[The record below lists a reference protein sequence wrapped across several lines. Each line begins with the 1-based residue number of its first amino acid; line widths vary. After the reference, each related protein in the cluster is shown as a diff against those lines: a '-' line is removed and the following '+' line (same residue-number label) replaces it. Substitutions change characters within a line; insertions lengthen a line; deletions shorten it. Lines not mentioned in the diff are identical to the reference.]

1 MEFNNIKILS
11 HTNLH
16 LHCTYI
22 YRDSHKHWEWDKCI
36 IFSCLVAVL
45 ETLKSPQFFMR
56 QSDWR
61 ILQFTEISI
70 KKDINRR
77 RTWRVKISQFSF
89 HISVTLD
96 SFLFFIRRSLHCRPF
111 FFSTSSII
119 FHYIPTEAPPPH
131 YSSQPLSPCSD
142 LFCFNY
148 TDSQYH
154 PIPIILF

>member
-1 MEFNNIKILS
+1 MDKI
-11 HTNLH
+11 NV
-16 LHCTYI
+16 C
-22 YRDSHKHWEWDKCI
+22 
-36 IFSCLVAVL
+36 IFSCLVADL

-56 QSDWR
+56 PSDWQ

-89 HISVTLD
+89 HISVTLN

-131 YSSQPLSPCSD
+131 YPSQPSSPCSD
-142 LFCFNY
+142 LFWFNY
-148 TDSQYH
+148 TDSQYR